1 MAEPETTSEAG
12 FDLAFDCDCGECS
25 LECEVC
31 PDCESVVCPECADD
45 HPCEPLDEPRLDLLA
60 MAADALR
67 GGRGMAVQGG
77 PKERE

>member
-1 MAEPETTSEAG
+1 MAEPETTSEAA

-45 HPCEPLDEPRLDLLA
+45 HPCEPLDEPGSRLELLA
-60 MAADALR
+60 MVTDAML
-67 GGRGMAVQGG
+67 GG